1 MSEEGFLSRWSQRKR
16 ATLRGET
23 PPEPVAETPPVA
35 TLEPTPDPA
44 PEAAAEAPEEP
55 PFDLASLPPLE
66 TLTAESDFLPFLAR
80 NVPALLKRA
89 AMRRMWSLDIGI
101 RDYVGPADYA
111 WDYNAVGGVPGSSLD
126 LIGDIGKHLAQA
138 IGAMPPPAPACAAPE
153 QDTPAT
159 ELPPVIA
166 EAPPAA
172 TLRLSEAPVEPA
184 PMPPATA
191 PESGPRPRR
200 HGAAIPG

>member
-16 ATLRGET
+16 ATLRGEA
-23 PPEPVAETPPVA
+23 PPEPVAEAPLVA
-35 TLEPTPDPA
+35 TPEPEPEPPA
-44 PEAAAEAPEEP
+44 AVPEEP
-55 PFDLASLPPLE
+55 PFDPASLPPLE

-89 AMRRMWSLDIGI
+89 ALRRMWSLDIGI

-138 IGAMPPPAPACAAPE
+138 IGATPPPEPAGTAPAGE
-153 QDTPAT
+153 TEAT
-159 ELPPVIA
+159 ELPPPKTLA
-166 EAPPAA
+166 EAPPAPP
-172 TLRLSEAPVEPA
+172 LRLSEAAVDPLPE
-184 PMPPATA
+184 PPATV
-191 PESGPRPRR
+191 PEAGPRPRR
-200 HGAAIPG
+200 HGAAVPG

>member
-23 PPEPVAETPPVA
+23 PPEPAAEASLVVTS
-35 TLEPTPDPA
+35 DPA
-44 PEAAAEAPEEP
+44 PEPAAEASEAP
-55 PFDLASLPPLE
+55 PFDPASLPPLE

-138 IGAMPPPAPACAAPE
+138 IGATPDPAGAAPSQEIDAPDPAPPE
-153 QDTPAT
+153 T
-159 ELPPVIA
+159 LA
-166 EAPPAA
+166 EAPSPAP
-172 TLRLSEAPVEPA
+172 LRLSEAVAEPA
-184 PMPPATA
+184 SEPPTAA
-191 PESGPRPRR
+191 PEPGPRPRR
-200 HGAAIPG
+200 HGAAMPL

>member
-16 ATLRGET
+16 ATLRGEA
-23 PPEPVAETPPVA
+23 PPEPVAEAPPVA
-35 TLEPTPDPA
+35 AAPA
-44 PEAAAEAPEEP
+44 PEPVAEAPEEP
-55 PFDLASLPPLE
+55 AFDPASLPSLE

-89 AMRRMWSLDIGI
+89 ALRRMWSLDIGI

-138 IGAMPPPAPACAAPE
+138 IGATPDPEPDGAAPTQDAQAADLAAPE
-153 QDTPAT
+153 A
-159 ELPPVIA
+159 IA
-166 EAPPAA
+166 EAPPATA
-172 TLRLSEAPVEPA
+172 LRLSETSPEPA
-184 PMPPATA
+184 PEPPPAPA
-191 PESGPRPRR
+191 PDAGPRPRR
-200 HGAAIPG
+200 HGAAMPG

>member
-16 ATLRGET
+16 ATLRGEA
-23 PPEPVAETPPVA
+23 PPEPVAEAPLIATP
-35 TLEPTPDPA
+35 EPEPEPPA
-44 PEAAAEAPEEP
+44 AVPEEP
-55 PFDLASLPPLE
+55 PFDPASLPPLE

-89 AMRRMWSLDIGI
+89 ALRRMWSLDIGI

-138 IGAMPPPAPACAAPE
+138 IGATPPPDPADAALAGE
-153 QDTPAT
+153 TEAT
-159 ELPPVIA
+159 GLPPPQTLA
-166 EAPPAA
+166 EAPPAPP
-172 TLRLSEAPVEPA
+172 LRLSEAAVEALPE
-184 PMPPATA
+184 PPATA
-191 PESGPRPRR
+191 PEAGPRPRR
-200 HGAAIPG
+200 HGAAVPG